1 MKIYVALS
9 LCILHPGFLNNSK
22 ARTMDGP
29 VRITHYPFTLPYLFP
44 YLFVTARMSY
54 WCAKDCSRMV
64 CFPHSYPP
72 AAHFILSVNYYFYK
86 KARFAVDLP
95 HSFTRLNVDPLRL
108 VRSVN
113 TSNLRVPSS
122 LVASRPNTHSFNHH
136 IFSFNLV
143 PSLPG
148 PPKRTVLKSPPEPSS
163 SIERSLVVSL
173 FSVSHPYLSIF
184 LSWMNAAPAG
194 CKQ

>member
-1 MKIYVALS
+1 
-9 LCILHPGFLNNSK
+9 
-22 ARTMDGP
+22 
-29 VRITHYPFTLPYLFP
+29 
-44 YLFVTARMSY
+44 
-54 WCAKDCSRMV
+54 MV

-108 VRSVN
+108 VRSVG

-122 LVASRPNTHSFNHH
+122 RVAGRPNTHSFNHH

-143 PSLPG
+143 PSTP
-148 PPKRTVLKSPPEPSS
+148 
-163 SIERSLVVSL
+163 
-173 FSVSHPYLSIF
+173 F
-184 LSWMNAAPAG
+184 LS
-194 CKQ
+194 